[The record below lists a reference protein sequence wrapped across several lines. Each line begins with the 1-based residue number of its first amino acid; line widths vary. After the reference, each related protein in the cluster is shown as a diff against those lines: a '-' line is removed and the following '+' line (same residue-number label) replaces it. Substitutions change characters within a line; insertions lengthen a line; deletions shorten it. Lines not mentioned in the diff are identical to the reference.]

1 MRDSLRKYLSITLLL
16 VLMASVLPIGNIY
29 ANEVETLS
37 ENKVDNLSIEN
48 VEPSRKVLVLNGD
61 TTFSEEM
68 IKEQLEVDDNIT
80 VDSAEILKINEAP
93 TDAIYTLP
101 VVINGSTEELKVIKN
116 GGNFSITN
124 TNAIFARDV
133 YIPTYEKELSNDIIR
148 SYSSLLAIDLITG
161 EDITQNVN
169 INIEENNVTFTLG
182 DNSVTKSIVN
192 EIGQQARSQIVD
204 FNNANSIAA
213 TNPTGAVDTARNN
226 VNTLKTSATR
236 TVDVSS
242 WNEMIKAISG
252 VKQGE
257 VLLINLVNDFEIT
270 NEFVYAYAKAEII
283 INGNNHTINLNGKNA
298 SLGDGDGII
307 KIGGQLQLT
316 VSSLNLKGKLPKD
329 AVKNNTA
336 ADYVSSLSGP
346 SDYDLSGNCTLFTS
360 LGSSVMNFIDV
371 NVNDVCAYDGGFNLF
386 SQTYDTSTQNFYNVR
401 GDNLYGRS
409 HWGMFAGFSA
419 GNNKNNFTEFY
430 ATNIIGDLHSGPL
443 SLWETGYQQA
453 INLYSGEITNNII
466 FEFPNIGYNIT
477 TEPFADNIDR
487 SAEGLG
493 YSVYPNFKIHDNWVS
508 ASTLPEYAYPTV
520 QGIKYQKSRP
530 ANMSVIDQ
538 YDVSLQNSNNVLKT
552 ASAYKLYNMTPDA
565 NLWLSSE
572 EALDVDELWT
582 NNAIYKNTIS
592 KYGGIPIAEL
602 KYTDPVLEAKY
613 ANNGVAEGIHGDWSV
628 KNQKGNKP
636 ISSTGNFGLIEKQI
650 NGKNYVLLVKS
661 ITNVNVKVVQNGVEI
676 ESGKYNYTTSIP
688 NGGITTDFT
697 IPSISDKQ
705 VVSVTVKSNVSTSGV
720 GQVGTPQITPA
731 TFVGN
736 ETSFALTNNN
746 EQIENGI
753 YSMEIE
759 IEYKDIAKY
768 EVLAN
773 DALATSSEAR
783 AASSNINNK
792 LIEWMKA
799 NVKDLKANTNLDDPS
814 KIVVDSANINDI
826 KAGTPGTYDVTFK
839 FVDDQTVSKT
849 VKLTIVDD
857 SYVVDQDRQKAYALT
872 VQNHMISEAEA
883 KTITNTELIDN
894 MVVSA
899 TMINVTDPQN
909 PVDVKNEVSVKSP
922 TIAAIN
928 TGGVTI
934 HNVIFQVPATGI
946 KAADAKLTVRPNNSI
961 PTDDQK
967 GYIFAQDAKINSK
980 NRPTTLNDLKPVM
993 QVSAKYDGVDM
1004 TSNVTASSPN
1014 EADILRGKVG
1024 SYPVTWTLNVNRQT
1038 KTVTKMLTIV
1048 DDNTTCDEVS
1058 GVCITANNFSINAS
1072 QTQSYNRDS
1081 AITESGVIAW
1091 NKVDGSKIPAAN
1103 IVVDQQ
1109 GITNI
1114 SNQNVNP
1121 IGRVENQMFSVTSSN
1136 GSVSTTVEVTIIDD
1150 TLKAKINGIN
1160 AFVTK
1165 DGAKNITTDELIK
1178 QYMEVSAVNLDGNV
1192 DITKNVIVEY
1202 QQGDLDKI
1210 KGGVIGDYQITF
1222 KVIDPKT
1229 GAISATKTL
1238 GLHVVENEYTVS
1250 TDKQLIYQAHNLMM
1264 SVSEA
1269 QKFKKGNSYNMV
1281 QLADKF
1287 EIKSKFIDKT
1297 GAVLNTW
1304 GADNGNQTGN
1314 GRPKDPND
1322 AVVAIDAVYYDNF
1335 AKNNDDDRVALSP
1348 WQIRFII
1355 KTHNINVQGPGRG
1368 TEFKPLLT
1376 IRPDS
1381 SSPTVDNKAY
1391 IDAKDVTINKD
1402 ATGVQLPN
1410 NIDDLKTIMQMVA
1423 KDDAGNDKS
1432 NEAKVSLVNQNQE
1445 ADLFAHEVGT
1455 YQVIFKLDV
1464 GASVIRTL
1472 TIIDN
1477 STTCDEVSGVCIAA
1491 QDFDIELTKIITNP
1505 TITEN
1510 EIKTLAQVKAWS
1522 MIDGSDRYDD
1532 VVLDPNDYAT
1542 ITSQT
1547 TTGIVSGV
1555 TFSVPST
1562 SATKDVTATIVDNAN
1577 YTINAD
1583 NFAVSVK
1590 DAPSLTSDLV
1600 KLPDNAN
1607 VSVSPVGQVADVT
1620 VDSAQLK
1627 AIQNAVV
1634 GQYPLTLTYK
1644 GVTKEIKVTVYDDN
1658 TNTDNDA
1665 DKDQAQIFLTA
1676 DSQVKLRTNNSKNN
1690 PTLTTVADFNKD
1702 KVAGT
1707 NAKAWLLDGTAA
1719 TVQEASG
1726 SQTVLDQPGLYVV
1739 KLKGT
1744 NNAGLETSV
1753 KEVLVS
1759 VVDDNT
1765 NCNDEVCISAQ
1776 PIEILL
1782 SEASIYDEA
1791 MAKDRAQPIKA
1802 WYVNKVDA
1810 ITQDQIKADASDI
1823 AIVNKQ
1829 TTGTVLSGGQKF
1841 QVNGAKPLTNGVDV
1855 TITEDKAG
1863 SFTITGNNLKYH
1875 QDDAKALTDA
1885 QIKDDGIVSIVN
1897 ANGVD
1902 VTSVMLDK
1910 VSVDQAQFATIK
1922 NGTLGTH
1929 DLKFTLNGSEATIK
1943 VTVYNNDTTTDVPG
1957 DPDASSVFLN
1967 TDKYIEL
1974 GTNSAAAQLGLPSV
1988 DEFNKNMKGKLNI
2001 VATHSDGLDVT
2012 VTITPNSIANT
2023 AGSYKLRVS
2032 AQATD
2037 GTTAGPVEVVVLV
2050 KDENTICDGNV
2061 CLTAQNFNVSLAEI
2075 VAGSVNEAKV
2085 KQLAQVKGFDKQGND
2100 RTADVKLDAVDL
2112 ANINAQNKAGVVNDV
2127 TFTLGTATK
2136 DVTATI
2142 LDDVQ
2147 YTINAQDFAVSVRGA
2162 QSLDSSL
2169 VKHQDFA
2176 NVSLSPTGNVDDVQ
2190 VDKGQLA
2197 MITNGVVGKYPLTF
2211 TYKGSTKTINVTVYD
2226 DDTTVEPGKPGNE
2239 SGIFLISDTKV
2250 ELGVNKDAQA
2260 LGLTSV
2266 DTFNQDVVSATNAK
2280 AWLKDGADA
2289 TVSVVDNPV
2298 VDEPGRYVVK
2308 LKGTN
2313 NAGLETDIREVTVI
2327 VKDQNTT
2334 CNDEVC
2340 ISAQP
2345 INLLLSEVS
2354 SYDEAMAKDR
2364 AKPIKA
2370 WYVDKA
2376 DQIAIDQIKANTD
2389 DIKTVN
2395 GQKAATTL
2403 KGGQRFYVAGAKK
2416 LTTGV
2421 DVIITKDTVGSFVIS
2436 ASNNIVLSS
2445 DEAKKATSEQLRDKA
2460 GITITNANGVD
2471 VTATMID
2478 QVVANASQLTAI
2490 NTGEAKAYP
2499 LKFELNGSESNEI
2512 QVSVYDDNT
2521 ATDKPNDKP
2530 NSELFLN
2537 ADSPIELRTN
2547 NSTKYATLPSV
2558 DEFNKDVLGLTNA
2571 NAYHKDPSVNV
2582 TITPT
2587 TANIADKAGRYTL
2600 TLTAT
2605 ATDGKTATKEIV
2617 VIVKDDNTSCN
2628 DKVCIVASDFDQ
2640 NLTEVAQLTEDKAK
2654 VKANVKAFYIDQVGT
2669 PTVSVNQTQLGAIQG
2684 LTQMP
2689 NTNPMNLTFSAEGLD
2704 APVKVTI
2711 VDNNYTLSANNF
2723 NVNVADLPL
2732 DEAGVV
2738 NKANA
2743 TATNNATH
2751 ALGTVK
2757 VDQTSLNKLNA
2768 TTEGVVDVTLYVDEQ
2783 PTVTATIKVNV
2794 VPDGAVVG
2802 DKATIAADSPIEIN
2816 LSDVLKGDK
2825 VKLFNIIRNKA
2836 NARAWY
2842 NDGTKPDPTIIYDEN
2857 QMNNILAQKAP
2868 AKDLDFTFI
2877 VDGDNKAKKPI
2888 KVNIVDDTTITL
2900 PGQDGNL
2907 GTDDDVVVKPN
2918 PDGNGNYPTTK
2929 PDGSVDLPNGGDI
2942 TFPNDPNNP
2951 GGNIT
2956 VPPGSNVQPDG
2967 DVTTPEGDVVRPNP
2981 DGTIELPGDD
2991 GDIDNKPDNPVIKP
3005 GGNGDAIIN
3014 PDGSVTP
3021 DDDSQITYPNNP
3033 NNPGGSITVPGGS
3046 TINPDGTVEL
3056 PGEDKPTIDTDEDGT
3071 IILPGQDDELGTDDD
3086 VAVKPDG
3093 GNTTVNPDGS
3103 VTPDNDSN
3111 ITFPNNPDNDD
3122 VTQVPGGSTINP
3134 DGTVET
3140 PNGGVVR
3147 PNPDGGVEL
3156 PGEDGKLPAPDNVD
3170 NPVIKPEGDGPI
3182 VVNPDGSVTLPSD
3195 EDGEITFPNNPDND
3209 DITQIPGGSTVNP
3222 DGTVETPNG
3231 GIVKPNPDGGV
3242 ELPGN
3247 DGKLPAPDNV
3257 DNPVVKPE
3265 GDGPIVVNPDGSVTL
3280 PSDEEG
3286 TITYPNNPGNNGTV
3300 NIPGGS
3306 TVNPDGIVTPPNGGS
3321 PVDTDEDGSLKVP
3334 GPNGQLGDGDD
3345 VVVKPDGDATITP
3358 EGGIEL
3364 PNGGTI
3370 VPDDGN
3376 GKEWPVNP
3384 GTVVNPDGSISLPG
3398 KNPQISFDPV
3408 IRPNGDGSIS
3418 VPGED
3423 GVFDENGDNDYRVE
3437 GPGITFDPETGN
3449 VTLPNGGTVTKP
3461 GGQQVTVPNG
3471 TIVLPDGTI
3480 IQPAPEMNHIPVITI
3495 KSSGDY
3501 TYDETN
3507 KTITIMQNT
3516 PFDVATIATANDV
3529 EDGDITNKLVIN
3541 VTRTR
3546 QTVNGS
3552 VDTSIA
3558 PSEWK
3563 VEYSVTD
3570 SKGATARKNITV
3582 IVQKEVHPPVINGTK
3597 DQTII
3602 VGSDLDLMAGV
3613 SANDYEGNDITGDVK
3628 VTVTDPNG
3636 KVSNDINTMII
3647 GTHTVEYSV
3656 TDKNGLTT
3664 TVTQT
3669 VTVKPI
3675 VLPGED
3681 DIPGTDD
3688 DVIVTPNPDGDK
3700 PTTDGD
3706 GNVTL
3711 PDGGDIEFPGGGG
3724 AEVPGDTIVK
3734 PGGEVIVPGG
3744 DNKPGTDDDV
3754 VIKPIPPTDEKP
3766 NGSIELPG
3774 DDGDIDTRPD
3784 NPVVTPE
3791 GPNKPI
3797 IKPDGGVE
3805 LPDGGDITYPNNPDN
3820 PGGSIIVPP
3829 GSVVDPDGDVE
3840 LPGGGQVG
3848 TDEDGTITLPGQ
3860 DGNMDTEDDVVVKPG
3875 GNGDVVINP
3884 DGSVDLPDG
3893 GDITFPNNPN
3903 NPGGNI
3909 TVPPGSNVE
3918 PDGDVTTPEGDV
3930 VRPNPDGTIELP
3942 GQDDQLGTDDDVI
3955 IKPGGN
3961 GDATIKPDGSVDLP
3975 NGGDISFPNK
3985 PDSGMEV
3992 PPGSNVGQDGTV
4004 TAPNGDQSRPN
4015 ADGTITVPGH
4025 DNQFGTDDDGIITP
4039 NGPNKPVLNPDG
4051 TITLPDGGVI
4061 KFPGLGDCEIE
4072 ILPGG
4077 HVASTGVVTNPGA
4090 DGIINTADDEIL
4102 DPAKVCAIEVTTPV
4116 KPTKPQSTHTGAM
4129 NNMIMLLLVIAIS
4142 SATVLGLRRRK

>member
-37 ENKVDNLSIEN
+37 ENKVDNLSKEN
-48 VEPSRKVLVLNGD
+48 VEPSKKVLVLNGD

-242 WNEMIKAISG
+242 WSEMIKAISG

-270 NEFVYAYAKAEII
+270 NEFVYAYANAEII

-409 HWGMFAGFSA
+409 HWGMFAGFA
-419 GNNKNNFTEFY
+419 YGNNKNNFTEFY

-466 FEFPNIGYNIT
+466 FEFPNTGYNIT

-768 EVLAN
+768 EILAN
-773 DALATSSEAR
+773 DALATSSEAQ
-783 AASSNINNK
+783 ATASNINNK

-946 KAADAKLTVRPNNSI
+946 KTADAKLTVRPNDSI
-961 PTDDQK
+961 PTGDQK
-967 GYIFAQDAKINSK
+967 GYIFAQDAKINNK
-980 NRPTTLNDLKPVM
+980 NKPTTLNDLKSVM

-1014 EADILRGKVG
+1014 EADILAGTVG
-1024 SYPVTWTLNVNRQT
+1024 SYEVTWTLAVNGQT

-1048 DDNTTCDEVS
+1048 DDN
-1058 GVCITANNFSINAS
+1058 
-1072 QTQSYNRDS
+1072 
-1081 AITESGVIAW
+1081 
-1091 NKVDGSKIPAAN
+1091 
-1103 IVVDQQ
+1103 
-1109 GITNI
+1109 
-1114 SNQNVNP
+1114 
-1121 IGRVENQMFSVTSSN
+1121 
-1136 GSVSTTVEVTIIDD
+1136 
-1150 TLKAKINGIN
+1150 
-1160 AFVTK
+1160 
-1165 DGAKNITTDELIK
+1165 
-1178 QYMEVSAVNLDGNV
+1178 
-1192 DITKNVIVEY
+1192 
-1202 QQGDLDKI
+1202 
-1210 KGGVIGDYQITF
+1210 
-1222 KVIDPKT
+1222 
-1229 GAISATKTL
+1229 
-1238 GLHVVENEYTVS
+1238 
-1250 TDKQLIYQAHNLMM
+1250 
-1264 SVSEA
+1264 
-1269 QKFKKGNSYNMV
+1269 
-1281 QLADKF
+1281 
-1287 EIKSKFIDKT
+1287 
-1297 GAVLNTW
+1297 
-1304 GADNGNQTGN
+1304 
-1314 GRPKDPND
+1314 
-1322 AVVAIDAVYYDNF
+1322 
-1335 AKNNDDDRVALSP
+1335 
-1348 WQIRFII
+1348 
-1355 KTHNINVQGPGRG
+1355 
-1368 TEFKPLLT
+1368 
-1376 IRPDS
+1376 
-1381 SSPTVDNKAY
+1381 
-1391 IDAKDVTINKD
+1391 
-1402 ATGVQLPN
+1402 
-1410 NIDDLKTIMQMVA
+1410 
-1423 KDDAGNDKS
+1423 
-1432 NEAKVSLVNQNQE
+1432 
-1445 ADLFAHEVGT
+1445 
-1455 YQVIFKLDV
+1455 
-1464 GASVIRTL
+1464 
-1472 TIIDN
+1472 
-1477 STTCDEVSGVCIAA
+1477 TTCDEVSGVCIAA

-1719 TVQEASG
+1719 TVQEVSG

-1802 WYVNKVDA
+1802 WYVNKADA

-1902 VTSVMLDK
+1902 VTNVMLAK

-1943 VTVYNNDTTTDVPG
+1943 VTVYNDDTTTDVPG

-1988 DEFNKNMKGKLNI
+1988 DEFNKNMKDKLNI

-2211 TYKGSTKTINVTVYD
+2211 TYKGSAKTINVTIYD

-2280 AWLKDGADA
+2280 SWLRDGTNA

-2298 VDEPGRYVVK
+2298 VDKPGRYVVK

-2403 KGGQRFYVAGAKK
+2403 KGGQRFYVAGAKE

-2421 DVIITKDTVGSFVIS
+2421 DVIITEDAVGSFVIS

-2490 NTGEAKAYP
+2490 NIGEAKAYP

-2512 QVSVYDDNT
+2512 QVSVYNDNT

-2654 VKANVKAFYIDQVGT
+2654 VKANVNAFYIDQVGT

-2723 NVNVADLPL
+2723 NVNAADLPL
-2732 DEAGVV
+2732 DESGVV

-2768 TTEGVVDVTLYVDEQ
+2768 TTEGVVDVTLYVGEQ

-2802 DKATIAADSPIEIN
+2802 GKATIAANSPIEIN

-2825 VKLFNIIRNKA
+2825 DKLFDIITNKA

-2918 PDGNGNYPTTK
+2918 PDGSGNYPTTK

-3005 GGNGDAIIN
+3005 GGNGDATIN

-3122 VTQVPGGSTINP
+3122 VTQVPEGSTINP

-3209 DITQIPGGSTVNP
+3209 DVIQIPGGSTVNP

-3376 GKEWPVNP
+3376 DKEWPVNP

-3529 EDGDITNKLVIN
+3529 EDVDITNKLVIN

-3558 PSEWK
+3558 PSEWN
-3563 VEYSVTD
+3563 VDYSVTD

-3647 GTHTVEYSV
+3647 GSHTVEYSV

-3829 GSVVDPDGDVE
+3829 GSVVDPDGDIE

-3884 DGSVDLPDG
+3884 DGSVDLPNG

-3985 PDSGMEV
+3985 PDAGMEV
-3992 PPGSNVGQDGTV
+3992 PGGSNVGQDGTV